1 MRKVKVKVPAT
12 SANIGP
18 GFDSLGMA
26 LDLYNTYTIEEMDSG
41 LYIEGCEK
49 KYAND
54 KNLIYIAMQECF
66 KKTKH
71 YPRGVKIKIESDI
84 PVSRGLGSSAAC
96 IIGGILAANELSDYK
111 LSQQEVL
118 ELATEIEGH
127 PDNVAPALLG
137 GMVVSVYDKEVYY
150 SKINIKEGLKF
161 LALIPNFKLPTK
173 QSRSILPKVI
183 PHSDATFNVGR
194 VALMVSA
201 LHNGEF
207 DLLKV
212 AGEDKLHQHYRG
224 TLIDGYQEIL
234 DKGKELGAKGV
245 FLSGAG
251 PTILVALDS
260 DDHDTEK
267 ELKKLLDTLKDKWEI
282 KRLELAHEGASVR
295 KG

>member
-1 MRKVKVKVPAT
+1 MIRVKVPAT

-26 LDLYNTYTIEEMDSG
+26 LNLYNTYEVEEIESG
-41 LYIEGCEK
+41 LVIEGCEK

-54 KNLIYIAMQECF
+54 KNLIYIAMIECF
-66 KKTKH
+66 KKTKY
-71 YPRGVKIKIESDI
+71 YPKGIKIVISSEV
-84 PVSRGLGSSAAC
+84 PVSRGLGSSATC
-96 IIGGILAANELSDYK
+96 IVGGILAANELSGGK
-111 LSQQEVL
+111 LSQQEIL

-137 GMVVSVYDKEVYY
+137 GMVASVYDDEVYY
-150 SKINIKEGLKF
+150 SKINVKEGLKF

-173 QSRSILPKVI
+173 KSRGILPKVI
-183 PHSDATFNVGR
+183 PHSDAVFNVGR

-207 DLLKV
+207 ELLSV
-212 AGEDKLHQHYRG
+212 ASEDRLHQHYRG
-224 TLIDGYQEIL
+224 TLIDGYQSIL
-234 DKGKELGAKGV
+234 KTSKELGAKGV

-260 DDHDTEK
+260 SDNQIEK
-267 ELKKLLDTLKDKWEI
+267 GLRILLDTLKDRWEI
-282 KRLELAHEGASVR
+282 KELQLAHQGASVR
-295 KG
+295 KES

>member
-1 MRKVKVKVPAT
+1 MIKVKVPAT

-18 GFDSLGMA
+18 GFDSLGIA
-26 LDLYNTYTIEEMDSG
+26 LDIYNYYTIEETESG
-41 LYIEGCEK
+41 LLIEGCEE
-49 KYAND
+49 KYANE
-54 KNLIYIAMQECF
+54 KNLIYVAMLKCF
-66 KKTKH
+66 EKSGYSPK
-71 YPRGVKIKIESDI
+71 GIKILIESEI

-96 IIGGILAANELSDYK
+96 IIGGILAANELSGNK

-137 GMVVSVYDKEVYY
+137 GMVVSVYESEVYY

-161 LALIPNFKLPTK
+161 LALVPNFKLPTK
-173 QSRSILPKVI
+173 KSRSILPKVI
-183 PHSDATFNVGR
+183 PYSDAVFNVGR

-207 DLLKV
+207 DLLRV
-212 AGEDKLHQHYRG
+212 AGEDRLHQHYRG
-224 TLIDGYQEIL
+224 TLIDGYQKIL
-234 DKGKELGAKGV
+234 RESKKLGAKGV

-260 DDHDTEK
+260 DDNQTEK
-267 ELKKLLDTLKDKWEI
+267 DLKPILETLSDKWEI
-282 KRLELAHEGASVR
+282 KKLAISRDGASVR
-295 KG
+295 KE